1 MEFLATLETGLIS
14 AVAIIKFC
22 LESISIACVVIGLI
36 KTLQLAWQSNRHRR
50 SLPPFSFNQ
59 IRIRFGTWLSLALEF
74 QLGGDI
80 VATTVTPTI
89 EALAKL
95 ALIAI
100 IRTFLNYFLSQEL
113 ETELSMTALD
123 KPNLSWEGWW
133 AIRVSGKSVPNLC
146 KPIAKPYEPKE
157 ISKSFN

>member
-36 KTLQLAWQSNRHRR
+36 KTLQLAWQSHRHRR

-113 ETELSMTALD
+113 ETELSMEKERSQLAAQD
-123 KPNLSWEGWW
+123 NL
-133 AIRVSGKSVPNLC
+133 RD
-146 KPIAKPYEPKE
+146 
-157 ISKSFN
+157 F

>member
-36 KTLQLAWQSNRHRR
+36 KTLQLAWQSNRHRP

-74 QLGGDI
+74 QLGGERHRGYHRHTYYRSLGTTRPHRYYPNFPQLFPQPRIGNGI
-80 VATTVTPTI
+80 VHGKRAIATSSPGQSQGFLMPKKGELTI
-89 EALAKL
+89 
-95 ALIAI
+95 
-100 IRTFLNYFLSQEL
+100 T
-113 ETELSMTALD
+113 
-123 KPNLSWEGWW
+123 
-133 AIRVSGKSVPNLC
+133 
-146 KPIAKPYEPKE
+146 
-157 ISKSFN
+157 